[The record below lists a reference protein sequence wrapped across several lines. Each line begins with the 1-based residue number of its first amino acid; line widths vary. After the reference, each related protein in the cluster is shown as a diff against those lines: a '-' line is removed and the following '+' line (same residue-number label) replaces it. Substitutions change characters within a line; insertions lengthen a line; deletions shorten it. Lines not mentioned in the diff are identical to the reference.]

1 MSNQA
6 SEYAYL
12 CELVETNA
20 AIALDA
26 QRAYLMEA
34 RLSPLAHQEGFASV
48 SELISRLRAK
58 SASDLHWKVVEAM
71 TTNETSFFRDLKPFE
86 ALRNVIIPQVIEA
99 RQNERSLNIW
109 CPACS
114 SGQEPYSVCM
124 MLRDHFPVL
133 QSWKIQ
139 VLASDICNAMLQ
151 KAQKGLY
158 SQMEVNRGLPAAL
171 LVRYFKKEGA
181 DWRLNENIREM
192 VALRRINLALPWTDI
207 PPADIVLLRNVL
219 IYFTVETKKQILNN
233 MRQVL
238 RPQGY
243 LMLGT
248 AETTIN
254 LDSNYRNEV
263 YENVSYYR
271 PLICQ

>member
-1 MSNQA
+1 MSNRA

-48 SELISRLRAK
+48 SELIGRLRAK
-58 SASDLHWKVVEAM
+58 SPSDLHWKVVEAM

-86 ALRNVIIPQVIEA
+86 ALRNVIIPQVIQA
-99 RQNERSLNIW
+99 RQSERSLSIW

-151 KAQKGLY
+151 KAREGLY
-158 SQMEVNRGLPAAL
+158 SQMEVNRGLPAVS
-171 LVRYFKKEGA
+171 LVRHFKKEGA
-181 DWRLNENIREM
+181 DWRLNEDIRTM
-192 VALRRINLALPWTDI
+192 VALRRINLALPWTAI

-233 MRQVL
+233 MRGVL

-243 LMLGT
+243 LLLGT

-254 LDSNYRNEV
+254 LDPNYHGEV
-263 YENVSYYR
+263 YGNVCYYR

>member
-6 SEYAYL
+6 SEFAYL

-34 RLSPLAHQEGFASV
+34 RLSSLAHQEGFATV
-48 SELISRLRAK
+48 SEFIGQLRAK
-58 SASDLHWKVVEAM
+58 SPSDLHWKVVEAM

-86 ALRNVIIPQVIEA
+86 ALRNVIIPQAIEA
-99 RQNERSLNIW
+99 RQKERSLNIW

-133 QSWKIQ
+133 QSWNIE
-139 VLASDICNAMLQ
+139 VLASDISNAMLQ
-151 KAQKGLY
+151 KAQQGLY
-158 SQMEVNRGLPAAL
+158 SQMEVNRGLPAAS
-171 LVRYFKKEGA
+171 LVRHFKKEGA
-181 DWRLNENIREM
+181 DWRLNENIRKM
-192 VALRRINLALPWTDI
+192 VTLRRINLAGPWTAV
-207 PPADIVLLRNVL
+207 PSVDIVLLRNVL
-219 IYFTVETKKQILNN
+219 IYFSVETKKQILNN

-238 RPQGY
+238 RPGGY

-254 LDSNYRNEV
+254 LDPNYRSEV
-263 YENVSYYR
+263 YGNVCYYR
-271 PLICQ
+271 PLICK

>member
-1 MSNQA
+1 MEGLNMSNRA

-48 SELISRLRAK
+48 SELIRRLRAK
-58 SASDLHWKVVEAM
+58 PPSDLHWKVVEAM

-86 ALRNVIIPQVIEA
+86 ALRNVIIPQVIQD

-114 SGQEPYSVCM
+114 SGQEPYSLCM
-124 MLRDHFPVL
+124 MLHDHFPVL
-133 QSWKIQ
+133 QNWKIQ
-139 VLASDICNAMLQ
+139 VLASDISNTMLQ

-171 LVRYFKKEGA
+171 LVRHFAKEGA
-181 DWRLNENIREM
+181 DWRLNEYIRKM
-192 VALRRINLALPWTDI
+192 
-207 PPADIVLLRNVL
+207 
-219 IYFTVETKKQILNN
+219 
-233 MRQVL
+233 
-238 RPQGY
+238 
-243 LMLGT
+243 
-248 AETTIN
+248 
-254 LDSNYRNEV
+254 
-263 YENVSYYR
+263 
-271 PLICQ
+271 